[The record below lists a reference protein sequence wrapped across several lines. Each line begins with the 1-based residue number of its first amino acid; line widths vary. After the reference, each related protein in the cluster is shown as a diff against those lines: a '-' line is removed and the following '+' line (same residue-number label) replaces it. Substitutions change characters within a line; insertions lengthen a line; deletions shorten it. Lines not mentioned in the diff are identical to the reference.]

1 MRVIAITKHLFIA
14 FIKESFCFN
23 NDSHR
28 HLFQSS
34 HPCNEMPLPSFPTI
48 MQHGSL
54 SSDHCLRHP
63 WKKDSTPSPSFSPPE
78 GANSHAPG
86 SIASVIH
93 GPGNW
98 MATSDQ
104 ELSYC
109 PKSTILTRNMTAPTG
124 TLLSGGYNSATKF
137 IGGTLEHPYWNSP
150 MMELYA
156 RWPGTELNSGFC
168 DTTWSSTS
176 WQSPVKQIHHSGCSF
191 DSRTSQIGFFKSGSV
206 VSPMTCDLYGPHIA
220 PSNQTTSK
228 PIVSRPTKTS
238 SATKDARGV
247 RRSSQVHAV
256 NSDDNFDF
264 QWSSK
269 TLSPE
274 PGRHP
279 SENGPWTGGV
289 NGISNSAFGVPLVKR
304 SGTTWEKS
312 PQSWISNPKLPVWS
326 HLQSSEPISTT
337 TRRKSMPRGS
347 CTCPNCK
354 AVNGLPEAGKG
365 IAMQAGNLH
374 ICHVPGCGKCYNK
387 TSHLRAHLRW
397 HTGERPFACG
407 WLFCGKR
414 FTRSDELQRHLRT
427 HTGEKRFVCSVCS
440 KRFMRSDHLSKH
452 QKIHQQRQ
460 TNGRIRKTSVDVA
473 NNDKNSV
480 LSSCSS
486 HTDSDTSQ
494 L

>member
-1 MRVIAITKHLFIA
+1 
-14 FIKESFCFN
+14 
-23 NDSHR
+23 
-28 HLFQSS
+28 
-34 HPCNEMPLPSFPTI
+34 MPLPSFPTI

-63 WKKDSTPSPSFSPPE
+63 WKKDSTSSPSFSPSE
-78 GANSHAPG
+78 GATNHAPV
-86 SIASVIH
+86 SPAQAIQ

-98 MATSDQ
+98 MTTTDQ

-109 PKSTILTRNMTAPTG
+109 AKSTLLTRNMTPSTG

-168 DTTWSSTS
+168 DTTWSTS
-176 WQSPVKQIHHSGCSF
+176 WQSPVKQMHHSGCSY
-191 DSRTSQIGFFKSGSV
+191 DSRSPQFGFFKSGSV
-206 VSPMTCDLYGPHIA
+206 VTPVTCDLYGPQIA

-228 PIVSRPTKTS
+228 PIESRPTKTN
-238 SATKDARGV
+238 KGV
-247 RRSSQVHAV
+247 RRTSQVHIV
-256 NSDDNFDF
+256 NSDNNFDF
-264 QWSSK
+264 RWSSK
-269 TLSPE
+269 ALSPE
-274 PGRHP
+274 PGRH
-279 SENGPWTGGV
+279 SLESSPWKSASGV
-289 NGISNSAFGVPLVKR
+289 VDGVSNSAFGVPLVKL
-304 SGTTWEKS
+304 SGNTWEKT

-326 HLQSSEPISTT
+326 HLQSSQPISTS
-337 TRRKSMPRGS
+337 TRRKSVPRGS
-347 CTCPNCK
+347 CACPNCT
-354 AVNGLPEAGKG
+354 AADGLPEARKN
-365 IAMQAGNLH
+365 ISMQSGNLH

-440 KRFMRSDHLSKH
+440 KRFMRSDHLNKH
-452 QKIHQQRQ
+452 KKIHQQRQ
-460 TNGRIRKTSVDVA
+460 PNGRIRKMAVA
-473 NNDKNSV
+473 VNNDKNSV

-486 HTDSDTSQ
+486 HTDSDASQ